1 MNRFARRLSATLDCS
16 VNEVI
21 EPYRKEFDELTA
33 LAEKHLQ
40 YPEVHLPHHK
50 KLFRIWRYPSFEPYV
65 SWIVFAPV
73 ERYANLDLPMV
84 VEISWHRPFDALR
97 FHDPMKG
104 LAHGFSISPA
114 VDLRQAELLP
124 SQIEWRM
131 TNLETIQIPLLIDES
146 IGVDGE
152 SFGFETYGFAAI
164 RLTWSSLMPESWKAI
179 VEWAKETREFLSESL
194 ERKSLKTNA
203 I

>member
-1 MNRFARRLSATLDCS
+1 VA
-16 VNEVI
+16 
-21 EPYRKEFDELTA
+21 EPYRKEFDELIA

-65 SWIVFAPV
+65 SWMVFVPL
-73 ERYANLDLPMV
+73 ERYAKFDLPMV
-84 VEISWHRPFDALR
+84 VEVKWNRLFDSMR

-104 LAHGFSISPA
+104 VAHGFSISPT
-114 VDLRQAELLP
+114 VDFRQAELLRN
-124 SQIEWRM
+124 QVEWR
-131 TNLETIQIPLLIDES
+131 TANLEKIKVPLMINES

-152 SFGFETYGFAAI
+152 SFGFETFGFAAI
-164 RLTWSSLMPESWKAI
+164 RLTWWSIRPDDWRP
-179 VEWAKETREFLSESL
+179 VFEWAKEMREFLSEAL

-203 I
+203 IQQTLGADSP